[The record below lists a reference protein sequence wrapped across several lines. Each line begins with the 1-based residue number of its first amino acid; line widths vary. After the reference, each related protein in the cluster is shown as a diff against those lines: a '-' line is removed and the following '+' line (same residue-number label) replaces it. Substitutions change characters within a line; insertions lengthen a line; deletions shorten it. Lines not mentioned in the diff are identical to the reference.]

1 MRAPAALV
9 LLVAGIV
16 AWVGPSLAVQPLY
29 LEGITRGPY
38 RGRVVD
44 AETQQPLAGAA
55 VVAMWDRV
63 RRLPLHSR
71 NEFYAAREVLTD
83 ADGRFVLD
91 ARDIEENAPE
101 ETYLPHFVIYYPGY
115 GFFPQHQV
123 TPRGPTGGIFEG
135 AGVTVELPR
144 LKTREERRD
153 TVSLSRMGVDR
164 VPRKQIAGL
173 VRLVNLEAARVGL
186 KPYPEKD

>member
-44 AETQQPLAGAA
+44 AETKQPLAGAA

-83 ADGRFVLD
+83 ADGHFVLD

-115 GFFPQHQV
+115 GFFPRYQV
-123 TPRGPTGGIFEG
+123 TPQGYIGGIFEG
-135 AGVTVELPR
+135 AGATVELRR
-144 LKTREERRD
+144 LRGREERLVILDGLPPSVPDEAMVQLLRLINAERG
-153 TVSLSRMGVDR
+153 TLGLQPIR
-164 VPRKQIAGL
+164 VK
-173 VRLVNLEAARVGL
+173 
-186 KPYPEKD
+186 